1 MTRKEKANGEVI
13 NLELPWEYA
22 QQDRSYEDWINLLV
36 DSVFNVLGN
45 SFCVLSWV
53 ANYPI
58 VDIRTANIPERESL
72 KRILDRFA
80 DILASRQF
88 KKFPKDARVNGV
100 KMDKLPESGVPV
112 PNDFNV
118 TVAISSQGEMIG
130 MLGLIS
136 SRNGKLRKTGRKLV
150 ESTSIEITGALR
162 MLWELIV
169 LERNRLE
176 AILRGMLDGLVLV
189 NENGDVLFANPQAR
203 RFLGLPQRKRIQ
215 LENLNEAHYLNIVTM
230 IQESIRKQLDVQNK
244 IRKVEAIG
252 KILGI
257 NIQKVLDRNG
267 VHLGWVVILRDITDS
282 WEMDRMRKEFV
293 ANMSHNL
300 HSPLTALNEGVHL
313 LLDGTTGPINE
324 KQGRCLSLMK
334 ENIERM
340 DRMISRILEI
350 TRLEIREEHLER
362 RRHVNMNVLLQKTLT
377 TYQWIAD
384 KKRILVKGDIPR
396 EEIVLQ
402 ADRDQIAQI
411 FNNLLDNAIK
421 FTPEGG
427 TIRLGMKVEGKHLL
441 CWVKDNG
448 IGIPPSEHKAIFTK
462 FHRVENAFNKRYKG
476 YGLGLSIAQEIVETN
491 GGKIWLESNVGKGS
505 RFLFTLPLTR

>member
-1 MTRKEKANGEVI
+1 MTKKQREDGKVI
-13 NLELPWEYA
+13 HLELPWEYA
-22 QQDRSYEDWINLLV
+22 QQDRLYEDWINLLV
-36 DSVFNVLGN
+36 DSVFNVLGKN
-45 SFCVLSWV
+45 FCVLSWV
-53 ANYPI
+53 ANYPT
-58 VDIRTANIPERESL
+58 VDIRTEQIPEREGLRRLLNRFSKVL
-72 KRILDRFA
+72 ADRNFKR
-80 DILASRQF
+80 
-88 KKFPKDARVNGV
+88 FPKTARINGV
-100 KMDKLPESGVPV
+100 KMEKLPAKGVPI
-112 PNDFNV
+112 PDDFTV
-118 TVAISSQGEMIG
+118 TVAISSQGEIIG
-130 MLGLIS
+130 ILGFIS
-136 SRNGKLRKTGRKLV
+136 NRNGRIRKAGRKLV

-176 AILRGMLDGLVLV
+176 AILQGMLDGLVLV

-203 RFLGLPQRKRIQ
+203 RFLGLPQRERIR
-215 LENLNEAHYLNIVTM
+215 LENLNEAHYLNIVSM

-244 IRKVEAIG
+244 IRKVDAIG

-267 VHLGWVVILRDITDS
+267 AHLGWVVILRDITDS

-313 LLDGTTGPINE
+313 LLDGTTGPISE
-324 KQGRCLSLMK
+324 KQERCLSLMK

-350 TRLEIREEHLER
+350 TRLEVGEDQLER
-362 RRHVNMNVLLQKTLT
+362 RRHVHMNVLLQKTLT

-396 EEIVLQ
+396 EEIVLPN
-402 ADRDQIAQI
+402 DRDQVAQV

-427 TIRLGMKVEGKHLL
+427 TIRLGMKIEGKHLL
-441 CWVKDNG
+441 CWVEDNG
-448 IGIPPSEHKAIFTK
+448 IGIPPSEHKAIFEK

-491 GGKIWLESNVGKGS
+491 GGKIWLESQIGKGS
-505 RFLFTLPLTR
+505 RFLFTLPLER

>member
-1 MTRKEKANGEVI
+1 
-13 NLELPWEYA
+13 
-22 QQDRSYEDWINLLV
+22 
-36 DSVFNVLGN
+36 
-45 SFCVLSWV
+45 
-53 ANYPI
+53 
-58 VDIRTANIPERESL
+58 L
-72 KRILDRFA
+72 KKLLDRFA
-80 DILASRQF
+80 DILADRNF
-88 KKFPKDARVNGV
+88 KKFPKDARINGV
-100 KMDKLPESGVPV
+100 KMERLPADGIPLPS
-112 PNDFNV
+112 DFNV
-118 TVAISSQGEMIG
+118 TVAISSQGDTIG
-130 MLGLIS
+130 VLGLIS
-136 SRNGKLRKTGRKLV
+136 SRDGKVRKTGRKLV

-176 AILRGMLDGLVLV
+176 AILQGMLDGLVLV
-189 NENGDVLFANPQAR
+189 NENGDVLFANTQAR

-215 LENLNEAHYLNIVTM
+215 LENLNEAHYLNIVSM
-230 IQESIRKQLDVQNK
+230 IRESIRKQLDVQNK
-244 IRKVEAIG
+244 IRKVDALG

-257 NIQKVLDRNG
+257 NIQKVLDRTG

-313 LLDGTTGPINE
+313 LLDGTTGPISE
-324 KQGRCLSLMK
+324 KQQRCLSLMK

-350 TRLEIREEHLER
+350 TRLEIREENLER
-362 RRHVNMNVLLQKTLT
+362 RRNVHMNVLLQKTLT

-384 KKRILVKGDIPR
+384 KKRIMVKGDIPT
-396 EEIVLQ
+396 EEVVLQ

-427 TIRLGMKVEGKHLL
+427 TIWLGMKVEGDNVL

-448 IGIPPSEHKAIFTK
+448 IGIPPSEHKAIFAK
-462 FHRVENAFNKRYKG
+462 FHRVDNALNKRYKG

-491 GGKIWLESNVGKGS
+491 GGKIWLESNIGKGS
-505 RFLFTLPLTR
+505 RFLFTLPLKR